1 MIYNTQVKVIAYKE
15 NDAKEHTYKIRGK
28 IDIHKHCVKSIKKQP
43 FGKWVRRF
51 RERTSTSLKH
61 SKSTVYVTS

>member
-28 IDIHKHCVKSIKKQP
+28 IDIHKHCVKSIKKKNLWKM
-43 FGKWVRRF
+43 GKKISRKNF
-51 RERTSTSLKH
+51 NKPETF
-61 SKSTVYVTS
+61 